1 MKDDNLEPK
10 KNKKIQKKVL
20 SEDTPKPV
28 KKKSVK
34 KSIPASEEAS
44 DVIPVTDIPAYVH
57 DAIKQA
63 FLRFY
68 DKASL
73 KQAHNTELNHLDG
86 IVSEYLDHFILLGF
100 DVLGQKVS
108 LVHATSHCGKDA
120 LVEHLRTT
128 LLQIIGSDNH

>member
-34 KSIPASEEAS
+34 KSIPASEAAS

-128 LLQIIGSDNH
+128 LLQMIGSDNH

>member
-10 KNKKIQKKVL
+10 KNKKTPKKVL
-20 SEDTPKPV
+20 SDETSKPFEPTKKKRV
-28 KKKSVK
+28 KKTATTETGEV
-34 KSIPASEEAS
+34 
-44 DVIPVTDIPAYVH
+44 VPVTDIPAYVH

-86 IVSEYLDHFILLGF
+86 IVSEYLDNFILLGF
-100 DVLGQKVS
+100 DVLGQKV
-108 LVHATSHCGKDA
+108 
-120 LVEHLRTT
+120 
-128 LLQIIGSDNH
+128 